1 MALSVKSPFTLGNT
15 VEGLLGGGAG
25 LGDEFFGAPINDPTL
40 KTALP
45 AEASLRNKLNFAN
58 IRITFPTTAG
68 STPGTNL
75 FSAQAL
81 SFPAYIT
88 TMTQT
93 FNPSFSSTQVYGRT
107 DGIPT
112 YKGTKRTIRVTTK
125 IPCFDEADANE
136 NMKKVNRF
144 IKNIYPSYNEIK
156 GDLIIASPPLVRV
169 KFANLIIDPVIPFRG
184 LLGYINSFTYSFNPA
199 DGFFMDKSDGGTNN
213 LFFREYTIG
222 FTMNVLHEKV
232 IGTINGRPNNPTD
245 YPYRTRHNIFSP
257 IQQRDP
263 QDLNKTFGLSG
274 DLSEARILR

>member
-1 MALSVKSPFTLGNT
+1 MSISVKNPITLGNT
-15 VEGLLGGGAG
+15 LEGLLGGGAG
-25 LGDEFFGAPINDPTL
+25 LGDELLGAPINDPTL
-40 KTALP
+40 MTSLP
-45 AEASLRNKLNFAN
+45 AEASLRNKLNFAS
-58 IRITFPTTAG
+58 IRIAFPTTAG
-68 STPGTNL
+68 KTALTNL
-75 FSAQAL
+75 FSSTAL
-81 SFPAYIT
+81 SFPAYLT
-88 TMTQT
+88 SLSQT
-93 FNPSFSSTQVYGRT
+93 FNPSFSSTKVYGRT

-112 YKGTKRTIRVTTK
+112 YSGTTRTIRVALK

-169 KFANLIIDPVIPFRG
+169 KFANLIVDPKSSFRG
-184 LLGYINSFTYSFNPA
+184 LLGYINSFNYSFNPS
-199 DGFFMDKSDGGTNN
+199 DGFFMDKSEGGTNN

-232 IGTINGRPNNPTD
+232 IGTINGRPSNPTD

-257 IQQRDP
+257 TQQKSP

-274 DLSEARILR
+274 DLSEAKILR